1 MPFIDSKT
9 PYKNQDTF
17 LINNQTGLLYQS
29 GDYIDLADK
38 IEYALIHKEEMKKI
52 AEQGRRY
59 MFDNMT
65 SEINADNIKK
75 IYDDILKEQG
85 H

>member
-1 MPFIDSKT
+1 
-9 PYKNQDTF
+9 
-17 LINNQTGLLYQS
+17 
-29 GDYIDLADK
+29 
-38 IEYALIHKEEMKKI
+38 MKKI